1 MAFVLSLQ
9 ALLCSAYVLGGLQ
22 TSHGLIAVSSDHF
35 GRSCP
40 HFFVAEAVLVFMSV
54 GGGSDMNQQLPALW
68 GRDEE

>member
-1 MAFVLSLQ
+1 MFWEDFRLHTG
-9 ALLCSAYVLGGLQ
+9 Y
-22 TSHGLIAVSSDHF
+22 LIAVSSDHF

-54 GGGSDMNQQLPALW
+54 GGGSAMNQQLPALW